1 MRLNAQISMITL
13 GAKGLERAK
22 QSYGEGLGCP
32 IQRDEGGFVPSD
44 PGEGSSALAL
54 YTRDALAEDA
64 GVPSDGS
71 GFRSVTL
78 NYIVPSPER
87 SMKCWPR
94 QRARVASSSGRGRVL
109 SGAGT
114 SATSPIQT
122 VIFGRLRRPH
132 LHEAV
137 GMHRSDRVSGSTGW
151 ASKIQPDR
159 AAAAA
164 DRADDRRP
172 AGDCR
177 AKPRRAL
184 GLFA

>member
-1 MRLNAQISMITL
+1 MNAQISMITL

-87 SMKCWPR
+87 
-94 QRARVASSSGRGRVL
+94 VDEVL
-109 SGAGT
+109 AAAT
-114 SATSPIQT
+114 SAGGEL
-122 VIFGRLRRPH
+122 VR
-132 LHEAV
+132 
-137 GMHRSDRVSGSTGW
+137 TGQSAQW
-151 ASKIQPDR
+151 GGYCGYFADPDGQLWKV
-159 AAAAA
+159 AAPP
-164 DRADDRRP
+164 P
-172 AGDCR
+172 A
-177 AKPRRAL
+177 
-184 GLFA
+184 